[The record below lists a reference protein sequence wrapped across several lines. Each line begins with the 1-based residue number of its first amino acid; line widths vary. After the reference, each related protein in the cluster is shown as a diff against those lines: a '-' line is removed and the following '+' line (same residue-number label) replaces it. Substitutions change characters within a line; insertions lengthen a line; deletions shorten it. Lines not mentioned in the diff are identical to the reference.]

1 MQNSTKLKQKRVTPD
16 SRGRIT
22 LGTEF
27 TEGVSSFLIVPNP
40 ETGDIILKP
49 YKEVPQ
55 HEAWLYENQEALS
68 MVMSGLESAKKGDL
82 HTIDLDS
89 LE

>member
-1 MQNSTKLKQKRVTPD
+1 MPTITTKQKRVTPD

-22 LGTEF
+22 LGSTL
-27 TEGVSSFLIVPNP
+27 TDGVSSFLIIPNL
-40 ETGDIILKP
+40 ETGEILLKP
-49 YKEVPQ
+49 YTEVPQ
-55 HEAWLYENQEALS
+55 HEAWLYENKEALA

-82 HTIDLDS
+82 HTIDLDA